1 MAELSAPGTNPALSL
16 LAFLV
21 GEWRTEVSNASFLP
35 DRSTALRGHTS
46 FSWLEDGAFL
56 AMRQFQSPSGPPQAV
71 LVIGRDQ
78 GEADYEVLY
87 FDRRPM
93 SRIYHMSFDGK
104 VWRMW
109 REAPGFWQRF
119 ECTVPP
125 DKRSLTGHWDKSTD
139 DGSTWEHD
147 FDIRYFR
154 D

>member
-1 MAELSAPGTNPALSL
+1 MAEQSPSATNPTLSQL
-16 LAFLV
+16 NFLV
-21 GEWRTEVSNASFLP
+21 GEWRTELTNASFLP
-35 DRSTALRGHTS
+35 DHSATLRGHTS
-46 FSWLEDGAFL
+46 FCWVDNGAFL
-56 AMRQFQSPSGPPQAV
+56 AMRQFETPSGPPQAV

-78 GEADYEVLY
+78 AEGEYEVLY

-93 SRIYHMSFDGK
+93 SRIYHMSFEGS

-119 ECTVPP
+119 ESTAST
-125 DKRSLTGHWDKSTD
+125 DKHTLTGYWQKSTD

-147 FDIRYFR
+147 FDIKYLR